1 MKNKTI
7 ALAGNPNVGK
17 STVFNALTGMHQHTG
32 NWPGKTVTNAAGN
45 MKYKD
50 ATFDFIDL
58 PGAYS
63 LDSLSPDEAVTGE
76 YIRSGKADII
86 LIVADATCLER
97 NLLLVKDILDIT
109 HDAVLCVNLM
119 DEARKKGI
127 IPDIGKLQE
136 LLRIPVI
143 PASARSEEGLDE
155 LIEVLYSFA
164 PGSFASERPADS
176 SHPVDISS
184 IYRQCV
190 SFRKKEPC
198 SFDRKLD
205 RILTS
210 KTAGIPV
217 MLLLLLLIFW
227 ITMVGANYPSEAL
240 TALFSALDSKLRL
253 MMSNAEMPGLFT
265 AVTMDGLYKT
275 VTWVIAVMLPPMA
288 IFFPLFTLLEDF
300 GYLPRVAFNLDE
312 AFRRCGAHGKQS
324 LTMCMGLDAMPAESL
339 AAGS

>member
-1 MKNKTI
+1 M
-7 ALAGNPNVGK
+7 
-17 STVFNALTGMHQHTG
+17 
-32 NWPGKTVTNAAGN
+32 
-45 MKYKD
+45 
-50 ATFDFIDL
+50 
-58 PGAYS
+58 
-63 LDSLSPDEAVTGE
+63 
-76 YIRSGKADII
+76 
-86 LIVADATCLER
+86 
-97 NLLLVKDILDIT
+97 
-109 HDAVLCVNLM
+109 
-119 DEARKKGI
+119 
-127 IPDIGKLQE
+127 
-136 LLRIPVI
+136 
-143 PASARSEEGLDE
+143 
-155 LIEVLYSFA
+155 
-164 PGSFASERPADS
+164 
-176 SHPVDISS
+176 DISS

-324 LTMCMGLDAMPAESL
+324 LTMCMGFGCNACGVTGCRIIESPRERLIAILTNSFVPCNGRFPTLMAMILIFFIPAASPVRTL
-339 AAGS
+339 AAGAVLTGLILLGIIVTLLMSKLLSSPILKGIPSSFILELPPYRVPKAGSVIIRSIRDRTVFVLGRAIAVAS

>member
-1 MKNKTI
+1 M
-7 ALAGNPNVGK
+7 
-17 STVFNALTGMHQHTG
+17 
-32 NWPGKTVTNAAGN
+32 
-45 MKYKD
+45 
-50 ATFDFIDL
+50 
-58 PGAYS
+58 
-63 LDSLSPDEAVTGE
+63 
-76 YIRSGKADII
+76 
-86 LIVADATCLER
+86 
-97 NLLLVKDILDIT
+97 
-109 HDAVLCVNLM
+109 
-119 DEARKKGI
+119 
-127 IPDIGKLQE
+127 
-136 LLRIPVI
+136 
-143 PASARSEEGLDE
+143 
-155 LIEVLYSFA
+155 
-164 PGSFASERPADS
+164 
-176 SHPVDISS
+176 
-184 IYRQCV
+184 

-253 MMSNAEMPGLFT
+253 MMSNAEIPGLFT
-265 AVTMDGLYKT
+265 AVTMDGLYRT

-324 LTMCMGLDAMPAESL
+324 LTMCMGFGCNACGVTGCRIIESPRERL
-339 AAGS
+339 IAILTNSFVPCNGRFP